1 MAVYYLSLVIGVLL
15 GGLDIALR
23 WLDPWSFLRFPFW
36 VLGTLLAVFILYW
49 IVMWLFSLPID
60 MKKQYDRPNPFYLD
74 LIRYTFGYG
83 LTIFGFRVKLVG
95 AEKIPQGTRF
105 LVTANHTTAFDP
117 LIVCHALK
125 KYDLVF
131 ITKPENYKI
140 PIIRRYMHACRH
152 LPIDRDD
159 PRKAIKTINEA
170 ADMIA
175 SDVVSIGIFPEG
187 TRSKDGRTGEF
198 KPGSYKIAQKAKCPV
213 VLAAIKGGKN
223 FRKNFPF
230 RLTPIEVVIER
241 VLTPEEVASMKTV
254 EIAAL
259 SESLVKAEL
268 GETAE

>member
-1 MAVYYLSLVIGVLL
+1 MEVYYLTLILGVLL
-15 GGLDIALR
+15 GGLDIGLN
-23 WLDPWSFLRFPFW
+23 WFTVWSLVRFPLW
-36 VLGTLLAVFILYW
+36 VLGTMLAGFIVYW
-49 IVMWLFSLPID
+49 IVMGAFCLPID
-60 MKKQYDRPNPFYLD
+60 MKKEYDRPNPFYLD

-83 LTIFGFRVKLVG
+83 LTIFGFRVKLIG
-95 AEKIPQGTRF
+95 EEKIPANTRF

-117 LIVCHALK
+117 LIVCHALRK
-125 KYDLVF
+125 FDIVF

-175 SDVVSIGIFPEG
+175 SDVVSVGIFPEG
-187 TRSKDGRTGEF
+187 TRSRDGKTGEF
-198 KPGSYKIAQKAKCPV
+198 KPGSYKIAQKAKSPV
-213 VLAAIKGGKN
+213 VLLAIKGGKN
-223 FRKNFPF
+223 FKKNFPF
-230 RLTPIEVVIER
+230 KLTPIEVVVER
-241 VLTPEEVASMKTV
+241 VLTPEEVGSMKTV

-268 GETAE
+268 GEA